1 MFGLDGNTT
10 PSDCKK
16 LIDMMAPKIK
26 LLLVDDHVMVRMGLV
41 TLLSDEPDLEV
52 VGQAR
57 TGSEAESLFHELQ
70 PDVTLMDGILPDTHG
85 TEVIR
90 NILARHP
97 SAAIIVMSI
106 NETEEDIRIAMNAGA
121 RGYVP
126 KSHDQEIILQAIRAV
141 AAGNVF
147 LPRELELRLAE
158 RNQLVSLSHREIQV
172 LTLIAQGKANKQ
184 ISVELGLS
192 GNTVKTHIARIFAKL
207 DASDRTQAVTI
218 AIQRGLVKL

>member
-1 MFGLDGNTT
+1 MT
-10 PSDCKK
+10 PPRIRL
-16 LIDMMAPKIK
+16 LI
-26 LLLVDDHVMVRMGLV
+26 VDDHVMVRMGLV

-57 TGSEAESLFHELQ
+57 NGSEAESMFEDLQ

-97 SAAIIVMSI
+97 AAAIIVMSI
-106 NETEEDIRIAMNAGA
+106 NETAEDIRIAMDAGA

-126 KSHDQEIILQAIRAV
+126 KSHDQEVIVQAIRAV
-141 AAGNVF
+141 AAGDVF

-158 RNQLVSLSHREIQV
+158 RNQLVSLSHREIEI
-172 LTLIAQGKANKQ
+172 LNLIAQGKANKQ
-184 ISVELGLS
+184 ISGELGLS
-192 GNTVKTHIARIFAKL
+192 GNTVKTHIARIFSKL
-207 DASDRTQAVTI
+207 DAPDRTRAVTI
-218 AIQRGLVKL
+218 AIQRGLVKF

>member
-1 MFGLDGNTT
+1 MI
-10 PSDCKK
+10 P
-16 LIDMMAPKIK
+16 PKIR

-52 VGQAR
+52 VAQAR
-57 TGSEAESLFHELQ
+57 TGSEAESLFKELR

-90 NILARHP
+90 HILAHHP

-106 NETEEDIRIAMNAGA
+106 NETAEDIRIAMNAGA

-126 KSHDQEIILQAIRAV
+126 KSHDQQIILQAIRSV
-141 AAGNVF
+141 ATGAIF
-147 LPRELELRLAE
+147 LPRELELRLAGG
-158 RNQLVSLSHREIQV
+158 NQFVSLSHREIQV
-172 LTLIAQGKANKQ
+172 LNLIAQGKANKE
-184 ISVELGLS
+184 ISSELRLS
-192 GNTVKTHIARIFAKL
+192 ANTVKTHIARIFAKL
-207 DASDRTQAVTI
+207 EAPDRTRAVTI

>member
-1 MFGLDGNTT
+1 MI
-10 PSDCKK
+10 P
-16 LIDMMAPKIK
+16 PKIR

-41 TLLSDEPDLEV
+41 TLLSDETDLEV

-57 TGSEAESLFHELQ
+57 NGSEAESLFKELR
-70 PDVTLMDGILPDTHG
+70 PDVTLMDGILPDQHG
-85 TEVIR
+85 TEVVR
-90 NILARHP
+90 SILARYP

-106 NETEEDIRIAMNAGA
+106 NETAEDVHIAMNAGA

-184 ISVELGLS
+184 ISGELGLS
-192 GNTVKTHIARIFAKL
+192 SNTVKTHIARIFAKL